1 MITAK
6 TKTTLSATEE
16 QYISPDI
23 EVTDIEI
30 SHAILV
36 GSGDLSDMPGGDW

>member
-1 MITAK
+1 MINVKVITI
-6 TKTTLSATEE
+6 LSATEE
-16 QYISPDI
+16 QYMTPDI

>member
-30 SHAILV
+30 SHTILA
-36 GSGDLSDMPGGDW
+36 GSGDLPGMPGEDW